1 MVKIVVAVKHVPEQ
15 GKVRVS
21 KRTGK
26 PVVNLEEGVMNP
38 LGKKALETG
47 LRLAKQDPG
56 SEVITVSLGPEQ
68 AEPTLREALGMGADR
83 ALLVTDPLLE
93 DSDGLGT
100 AKALAAVVRKL
111 GDVDI
116 VMTGART
123 TDRYAGHV
131 GPAMAALLGWEVA
144 THGQAARITDQ
155 GIAFEKMLTDGS
167 IVELDV
173 STPCLLSMGSA
184 APRPRHATSWGV
196 HAAYESGEIERWG
209 LDELD
214 LAKDEVG
221 PSAQVTTRQS
231 IEPVPEKER
240 DAEVFT
246 GDADEVA
253 ESLVR
258 RLASRGLLE

>member
-1 MVKIVVAVKHVPEQ
+1 MVRIVVAVKHVPQEDT
-15 GKVRVS
+15 VRVS

-26 PVVNLEEGVMNP
+26 PVVDLEEGRMNP

-56 SEVITVSLGPEQ
+56 SEVTAVSLGPEE
-68 AEPTLREALGMGADR
+68 AEPTLREALAMGADR

-100 AKALAAVVRKL
+100 AKALAAVVREL
-111 GDVDI
+111 GDVDV

-123 TDRYAGHV
+123 TDRFAGHV
-131 GPAMAALLGWEVA
+131 GPAMAAMLGWETA
-144 THGQAARITDQ
+144 THGQAARIEDD
-155 GIAFEKMLTDGS
+155 GIAVEKMLADGS
-167 IVELDV
+167 IVELTVD
-173 STPCLLSMGSA
+173 TPCLLSMGSA
-184 APRPRHATSWGV
+184 APRARHATSWGV
-196 HAAYESGEIERWG
+196 HAAYASGEVERWG
-209 LDELD
+209 LEELD

-221 PSAQVTTRQS
+221 PSAQVTTQAS

-240 DAEVFT
+240 DTEVFT
-246 GDADEVA
+246 GEAEEVA

-258 RLASRGLLE
+258 RLASRGLL